1 MAILH
6 YMGNIATFRLHI
18 CQAMWTTYF
27 CSPSFARLQEI
38 QEWQLILLGGTQ
50 VLSKSVTELAQR
62 SVSGPYL
69 ASMVGESHRLLTSG
83 KFARRN
89 PHGRAV
95 SARPRH
101 VLALMG

>member
-1 MAILH
+1 M
-6 YMGNIATFRLHI
+6 
-18 CQAMWTTYF
+18 
-27 CSPSFARLQEI
+27 
-38 QEWQLILLGGTQ
+38 LLGGTQ

-89 PHGRAV
+89 TPGRAV